1 MLFVRQELWKYRR
14 TFDIY
19 EREWTKTP
27 FKKVYILCDE
37 KKVLSAPYAIYPS
50 TYTCTHIQ
58 LDISLIAGKVSDWL
72 TVCNKLEQTLP
83 TDPVLERWKER
94 LTELHHDIPLLQ
106 QLCSKAL
113 RVCVGLVYQASRK
126 VRELGS
132 LFWRVRE
139 GLN

>member
-1 MLFVRQELWKYRR
+1 MDKNSIQKG
-14 TFDIY
+14 IY
-19 EREWTKTP
+19 FMQSKESLECT
-27 FKKVYILCDE
+27 I
-37 KKVLSAPYAIYPS
+37 SIYPS
-50 TYTCTHIQ
+50 TYTCTYIQ

-113 RVCVGLVYQASRK
+113 RVCVGLVFQARPLHPP
-126 VRELGS
+126 EM
-132 LFWRVRE
+132 
-139 GLN
+139 